1 MVSTFA
7 RLVMALVVLSLT
19 ACNINPRAVPC
30 APVDGR
36 NLAPEAGTLM
46 GVNLEWGR
54 ETLAEYS
61 DKLGQRPA

>member
-1 MVSTFA
+1 M
-7 RLVMALVVLSLT
+7 LLLSLC

-30 APVDGR
+30 DPIDGR
-36 NLAPEAGTLM
+36 NLAPEDGTLM

-61 DKLGQRPA
+61 DKLGKRPLLR